1 VHQLKLTSRAQRE
14 LEKLSVKDL
23 ERIAEVLQKLADNP
37 RPPGTRKLRGQ
48 IHRIRVG
55 DWRIIYAIL
64 DRENIVL
71 IGKIARRSK
80 DIYNGLNDLF

>member
-1 VHQLKLTSRAQRE
+1 MHQLKLTSRAQRE

-55 DWRIIYAIL
+55 DWRIIYAII
-64 DRENIVL
+64 DRENLVIV
-71 IGKIARRSK
+71 GKVGRRSK
-80 DIYNGLNDLF
+80 DTYEGIGDLF

>member
-1 VHQLKLTSRAQRE
+1 MHQLKLTSRAQRE

-55 DWRIIYAIL
+55 DWRIIYAII
-64 DRENIVL
+64 DRENLVIV
-71 IGKIARRSK
+71 GKVDRRSK
-80 DIYNGLNDLF
+80 DTYEGIGDLF

>member
-1 VHQLKLTSRAQRE
+1 MHQLKLTSRAQRE

-23 ERIAEVLQKLADNP
+23 ERIVGTLQKLADNP
-37 RPPGTRKLRGQ
+37 RPSGTRKLRGP

-80 DIYNGLNDLF
+80 DIYNGLNGLF

>member
-1 VHQLKLTSRAQRE
+1 VYQLKLTSRAQRE
-14 LEKLSVKDL
+14 FEKLPAREL
-23 ERIAEVLQKLADNP
+23 ERIAGALQKLGDNP

-64 DRENIVL
+64 DRESIIL
-71 IGKIARRSK
+71 IG
-80 DIYNGLNDLF
+80 

>member
-1 VHQLKLTSRAQRE
+1 LTSRAQRE

-23 ERIAEVLQKLADNP
+23 ERIVGVLQKLADNP

-55 DWRIIYAIL
+55 DWRIIYAIF
-64 DRENIVL
+64 DRENLVIV
-71 IGKIARRSK
+71 GKVARRSK
-80 DIYNGLNDLF
+80 GTYEGLDDLF